1 MVAESLPVHHSME
14 DFMAVAEESSG
25 SKSPGVRRTGW
36 GWLLAYGVFVVLVG
50 GLALAHPVLT
60 GFATGLVLGVMIA
73 TYGLLAIVSALS
85 SLSERGRW
93 AELLLGLVALLMGGI
108 MIVFPLTGAFTLVWT
123 IGFWLALSGIFQ
135 LVSAAKGRRD
145 RGWRLL
151 LGLVDLLLG
160 GLLMFTWPLTGL
172 SVLAALVGISFLFR
186 GAFLIAVALDL
197 RRLSKGLA

>member
-1 MVAESLPVHHSME
+1 
-14 DFMAVAEESSG
+14 MAVSGDLSG
-25 SKSPGVRRTGW
+25 SNSLGVRRTGW
-36 GWLLAYGVFVVLVG
+36 GWLLAYGVLVVIVG
-50 GLALAHPVLT
+50 GLALVHPILT
-60 GFATGLVLGVMIA
+60 GFATGLVLGIMLA
-73 TYGLLAIVSALS
+73 TYGLLTIVSALS

-93 AELLLGLVALLMGGI
+93 VELLLGLVALLMGGI
-108 MIVFPLTGAFTLVWT
+108 MVVFPLTGAFTLVWT

-160 GLLMFTWPLTGL
+160 GLLMFSWPLTGL
-172 SVLAALVGISFLFR
+172 SFLAALVGISFLFR

-197 RRLSKGLA
+197 RRLAQNLG